1 MEICEPRALA
11 SRDFR
16 VTLLNSLV
24 QHWHTTRSF
33 GCIGAPKRQ
42 DLLLWLD
49 GCRITYTDKSGRVLT
64 AESGDVVYTPEGSE
78 YRAELSDFRDAE
90 AHTVGINLHLFGED
104 GTPLALAGG
113 ITVLRG
119 LPPTVGEH
127 FHRVAADG
135 TETPLGRR
143 IALLEILSAL
153 SGTPIP
159 TPSDSLAPAL
169 ERLARHSEPLP
180 SVGELAALCHMS
192 EVWFRRRF
200 REAHGATPSEYRAAL
215 RLSRARSYLEYGE
228 ISVQEIS
235 DVLGYATASHF
246 IKEFKRR
253 YGLSPL
259 AYRKAARAEGSGTKG
274 VTYE

>member
-11 SRDFR
+11 TRDFR
-16 VTLLNSLV
+16 AVLLNSLI

-42 DLLLWLD
+42 DLLLYLD
-49 GCRITYTDKSGRVLT
+49 GCRITYTDRSGRVLT

-90 AHTVGINLHLFGED
+90 AHTVGINLRLLDERGGE
-104 GTPLALAGG
+104 LALARG
-113 ITVLRG
+113 IAVFRG
-119 LPPTVGEH
+119 VPASVGEL

-135 TETPLGRR
+135 TGSLLGRR

-159 TPSDSLAPAL
+159 TARDSLAPAL
-169 ERLARHSEPLP
+169 ERLARHRDPLP
-180 SVGELAALCHMS
+180 TVGELAALCHMS

-200 REAHGATPSEYRAAL
+200 REAHGVTPSEYRTAL
-215 RLSRARSYLEYGE
+215 RLERARSYLEYGE

-259 AYRKAARAEGSGTKG
+259 AYRKASRGAKG
-274 VTYE
+274 EYGE